1 MAAAGADANGAE
13 AEQAGQE
20 QVPGPELE
28 AAVLKDAVRTL
39 LAAEASPR
47 SHCNFLCKGSALW
60 SDRGS
65 PIVASGADVEI
76 SLRCRG
82 TFVGRPFGVY
92 LNHVFGSDVGRPGA
106 AWGPHAPRTQSA
118 HCVWE
123 KHSGKIVAK

>member
-65 PIVASGADVEI
+65 PGRVLWHLGRTWKFRCVVVELSLDAPLASI
-76 SLRCRG
+76 
-82 TFVGRPFGVY
+82 
-92 LNHVFGSDVGRPGA
+92 
-106 AWGPHAPRTQSA
+106 
-118 HCVWE
+118 
-123 KHSGKIVAK
+123 